1 MFTPITEK
9 LTIYQGA
16 TFKKSWDVR
25 VGGEIIDMSGWK
37 GRAAMR
43 YEYDDTSP
51 VWLCTTED
59 GGVVLDVENSRVTLY
74 ITPAKTEAVIADGFW
89 DLELEDAAGD
99 VGRLLMGK
107 VKVSREVTKYEPV
120 V

>member
-1 MFTPITEK
+1 
-9 LTIYQGA
+9 
-16 TFKKSWDVR
+16 
-25 VGGEIIDMSGWK
+25 
-37 GRAAMR
+37 
-43 YEYDDTSP
+43 
-51 VWLCTTED
+51 
-59 GGVVLDVENSRVTLY
+59 VVLDVENSRVTLY

>member
-1 MFTPITEK
+1 
-9 LTIYQGA
+9 
-16 TFKKSWDVR
+16 
-25 VGGEIIDMSGWK
+25 
-37 GRAAMR
+37 
-43 YEYDDTSP
+43 
-51 VWLCTTED
+51 
-59 GGVVLDVENSRVTLY
+59 LY

-107 VKVSREVTKYEPV
+107 VKASREVTKYEPV